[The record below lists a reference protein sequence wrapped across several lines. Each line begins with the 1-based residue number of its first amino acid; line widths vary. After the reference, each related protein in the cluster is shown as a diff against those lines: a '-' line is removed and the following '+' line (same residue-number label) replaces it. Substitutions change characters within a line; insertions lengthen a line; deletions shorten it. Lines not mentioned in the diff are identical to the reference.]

1 VFSVERDIKIKT
13 EIATKSKKIKL
24 KVNGDLV
31 QLHTSLDVD
40 FWEVDPAW
48 DGKTFRS
55 AAQAQRH
62 VRSGEIPMELKIK
75 TGGKVCIRLVTVEG
89 KQFQLNI

>member
-1 VFSVERDIKIKT
+1 M
-13 EIATKSKKIKL
+13 
-24 KVNGDLV
+24 GDLV
-31 QLHTSLDVD
+31 QLTTSLDVD

-48 DGKTFRS
+48 NGKIFRS

-62 VRSGEIPMELKIK
+62 VRSGKIPMELKIK
-75 TGGKVCIRLVTVEG
+75 IGGRVCIRLVTVEG